1 MYEEDAVSH
10 VHASVHE
17 HSDLQG
23 VILPAYHGK
32 KKKKKKHKS
41 VSTSHETPKGVQ
53 CVVEHFELITAVW
66 CTLTG

>member
-32 KKKKKKHKS
+32 KNIKVFQHR
-41 VSTSHETPKGVQ
+41 T
-53 CVVEHFELITAVW
+53 ELQKAFNV
-66 CTLTG
+66 